1 MPKECDSTTCLA
13 GFQCYLVGSNT
24 SSRFQ
29 RVYSL
34 ESLHLRHLPPYYIQQ
49 NEFLEVGSH
58 KSRVYCGLLNTT
70 NSSKHCDGA
79 TLVVPRS
86 TVITRTCRW
95 LAVQITVAR
104 ESSHVDQLIM
114 ITQFNSSNCH
124 ALCATSTM
132 IAAATGIASQTGQRE
147 QLWDRGICSSQR
159 SLPIHQMHLGSRW
172 RNLLVCREE
181 NCAVARD

>member
-1 MPKECDSTTCLA
+1 MDHETGPCRKARQCAIAGTRKLGRTQFDKKPRRGEMTILFFSSKLGSMWHVPKECDSTTCLA

-34 ESLHLRHLPPYYIQQ
+34 ESLYLRHLPPYYIQQ

-58 KSRVYCGLLNTT
+58 KSRVYCGLLNST

-86 TVITRTCRW
+86 TVITRTYRW
-95 LAVQITVAR
+95 LAVQITVTR
-104 ESSHVDQLIM
+104 ESSYVEALVFFYGADEDRLTTWLVLRISD
-114 ITQFNSSNCH
+114 TQH
-124 ALCATSTM
+124 
-132 IAAATGIASQTGQRE
+132 IQ
-147 QLWDRGICSSQR
+147 
-159 SLPIHQMHLGSRW
+159 
-172 RNLLVCREE
+172 
-181 NCAVARD
+181 